1 MRENLAA
8 ESRALQQERGKQE
21 RLATSINDQMH
32 AEAQVSFTEGYGIH
46 YENTPMQNKDLF

>member
-32 AEAQVSFTEGYGIH
+32 AEAQVNFGLVWFGLG
-46 YENTPMQNKDLF
+46 NQLKL